1 MTHSLIVLGGATCVA
16 GVAVVL
22 RHWGSRQPASSDP
35 APDRTTGERFPR
47 SRLLERATIGIGG
60 LIALGI
66 AVPTVGL
73 AALPSFLRRRDP
85 AIDLGPTTSF
95 PVDEFIVVTFL
106 SDAEAGEVS
115 RRAAYV
121 RNNGSLGEPSEL
133 HDHVEPLHARRMP
146 DAAKRANL
154 RNPAAICT
162 HSQRRGRPCPHPAG
176 RVRLPVPRQP
186 VRHGGEPD
194 CGTGASRPRQVRVL
208 DSRRPPVARAPLQRQ
223 PRPGNRRG
231 SADPWLRA
239 ARSRSAANGCR
250 VMVLPHR
257 PTVVSHTDNR
267 DANQR
272 VNCGVPREGLSI
284 SGSSQHPFQ
293 EYAREYRQVSA
304 GR

>member
-73 AALPSFLRRRDP
+73 AALPSFLRRRHP
-85 AIDLGPTTSF
+85 AIDLGPTSSF

-106 SDAEAGEVS
+106 SDTEAGEVS

-121 RNNGSLGEPSEL
+121 RNNGSLGNLPSFTIL
-133 HDHVEPLHARRMP
+133 SSRCTHVGCPTQP
-146 DAAKRANL
+146 NGPTL
-154 RNPAAICT
+154 RNPAAICA
-162 HSQRRGRPCPHPAG
+162 HSQRRGRACPHPAG

-186 VRHGGEPD
+186 VRHGGKPD
-194 CGTGASRPRQVRVL
+194 CGTGATRSGQVRVL

-223 PRPGNRRG
+223 PRPGNRRR
-231 SADPWLRA
+231 SADPRVRA

-250 VMVLPHR
+250 VMVLPHCS
-257 PTVVSHTDNR
+257 TVMIPAAEDSRAPLVLLR
-267 DANQR
+267 IW
-272 VNCGVPREGLSI
+272 GLGLQAI
-284 SGSSQHPFQ
+284 MTQPGH
-293 EYAREYRQVSA
+293 
-304 GR
+304 